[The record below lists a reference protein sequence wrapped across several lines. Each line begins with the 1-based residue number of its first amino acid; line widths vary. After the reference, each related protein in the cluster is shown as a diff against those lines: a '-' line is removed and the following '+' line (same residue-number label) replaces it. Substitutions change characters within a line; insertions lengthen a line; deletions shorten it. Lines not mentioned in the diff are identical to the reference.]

1 MRPSPRFVIAE
12 ETSKESRTVASVDQ
26 QFPFAALNSGTRDA
40 SRSWRWIR
48 KGVGALADQGMV
60 SGSTFVLNIFL
71 ARWLGAEQY
80 GAYAIAFSIFLFMAS
95 FHNAMLLEPMSVF
108 GPGDYRRSLPQYLGQ
123 LVRLHFAVT
132 AALTGVLCIASV
144 VVGLVGRTT
153 LLAPGLWGTSLALP
167 FILFFWLWRRAAYL
181 EAKPN
186 VAIRGAI
193 TYAATSLALM
203 CLLEGLHRLTS
214 FSAFLIQ
221 AIAGLTASLVLIWS
235 IRPQLWSL
243 GHAFASILRRHW
255 KYGRWVAISAFVFW
269 LNGNAYY
276 VVAGSLLGMH
286 NVAGLRAIQNFVQPV
301 IQFLAAISLLILPRA
316 SSWFSDKDRRSFR
329 RNMIW
334 VTLLYTGAATLY
346 SVVAVVLG
354 HPLIAL
360 VYRGRYTEYSYLLP
374 WLALGVLLTAV
385 AQGPTIALQA
395 MQSPNEV
402 FIGYAIGGITI
413 VPGIVLTRYYGVL
426 GAAFGLALS
435 SLAFLLYV
443 AYRSN
448 AMLKDA
454 PAALRHPALS
464 ESQAQP

>member
-1 MRPSPRFVIAE
+1 MDIG
-12 ETSKESRTVASVDQ
+12 SVDR

-40 SRSWRWIR
+40 SRTWRWIR

-80 GAYAIAFSIFLFMAS
+80 GAYAIAFSIFLFLTS

-108 GPGDYRRSLPQYLGQ
+108 GPGEYRSSLPQYLGQ

-132 AALTGVLCIASV
+132 GILAGVLCIASI
-144 VVGLVGRTT
+144 VVGLMGPTK

-181 EAKPN
+181 ESKPN
-186 VAIRGAI
+186 VAIRGAV
-193 TYAATSLALM
+193 TYAATALGLM
-203 CLLEGLHRLTS
+203 WLLEVVHWLSS
-214 FSAFLIQ
+214 FSAFVIL
-221 AIAGLTASLVLIWS
+221 AIAGITASLVLIWS
-235 IRPQLWSL
+235 IRPQLLSL
-243 GHAFASILRRHW
+243 CHSFASVLKRHW
-255 KYGRWVAISAFVFW
+255 KYGRWVAVSAFVFW

-276 VVAGSLLGMH
+276 IVAGSLLGMR

-316 SSWFSDKDRRSFR
+316 SSWFSDKDRRTFR

-334 VTLLYTGAATLY
+334 VTLLFTGAATLY
-346 SVVAVVLG
+346 SAMAVVLG
-354 HPLIAL
+354 HPLVAL

-374 WLALGVLLTAV
+374 WLAVGVLLTAV

-395 MQSPNEV
+395 MQSPNEI

-413 VPGIVLTRYYGVL
+413 VPGIVLTRYYGVF
-426 GAAFGLALS
+426 GAALGLALS

-443 AYRSN
+443 GYRSN
-448 AMLKDA
+448 AMLKQA
-454 PAALRHPALS
+454 PAALHHPALS
-464 ESQAQP
+464 ESEL